1 MKTLKIYNTLEVTVA
16 SDNFDWT
23 EDAIVY
29 ADEIIE
35 AVENDDVDLA
45 EYADEYHGATYYK
58 KLESIKMSTELYDGT
73 LYGCAICKV
82 SDDWNDED
90 TKQLKEYLT
99 GQYSDGW
106 GEGFEQREISEWS
119 EEEEFEEYDDEEDEY
134 YTEYYDVKHYAYVSF
149 WQSKNF
155 KIMTEDELKK

>member
-1 MKTLKIYNTLEVTVA
+1 MNIVKILMERDGITK
-16 SDNFDWT
+16 

-35 AVENDDVDLA
+35 AVENDDINLA

-58 KLESIKMSTELYDGT
+58 KLHSIKMSTEIYNGKI
-73 LYGCAICKV
+73 YGMAICEV
-82 SDDWNDED
+82 EDDWNDDE
-90 TKQLKEYLT
+90 TNQLKEYLT

-106 GEGFEQREISEWS
+106 GEGFEQREISTWTD
-119 EEEEFEEYDDEEDEY
+119 EEECEEYDKEEDEY
-134 YTEYYDVKHYAYVSF
+134 YTDYYDARFYAYVSF

-155 KIMTEDELKK
+155 MIMTEDELKNN